1 MAQNNKS
8 TNFMTEEE
16 EDRMLLE
23 AIREYE
29 ASQELKKILDD
40 IKESIKQEKKEFDE
54 DIQILSDINDDIQ
67 ILSDIEELLEDD

>member
-23 AIREYE
+23 AIRAYE
-29 ASQELKKILDD
+29 ASQEQQVKKILDD
-40 IKESIKQEKKEFDE
+40 IKESIKQEKREFDE
-54 DIQILSDINDDIQ
+54 DIHSHSCTNIKP
-67 ILSDIEELLEDD
+67 